1 MKGAGCD
8 TIFLVDWRYILVA
21 LRVGATATKT
31 ILDGCKA
38 KLKG

>member
-21 LRVGATATKT
+21 LRVGG
-31 ILDGCKA
+31 IGCGLA
-38 KLKG
+38 RLARADRHGY